1 MIEKYGKST
10 KAPMKRSIDKTVQIE
25 SALQTKDI
33 ISGPI
38 QIDISDPWTIE
49 KIWNENPSSGLP
61 DPSLLQVMI
70 DQLRDQLPAKVR
82 EITGNL
88 QIDQLKLPLTITFG
102 QILPAGDFI
111 DH

>member
-1 MIEKYGKST
+1 MKPIPRCGTRLYESNELDPSNKLAAGWAGDDQRYGKST

-49 KIWNENPSSGLP
+49 KIWNGNPSSGLP
-61 DPSLLQVMI
+61 DPSLLQS
-70 DQLRDQLPAKVR
+70 DDRS
-82 EITGNL
+82 IT
-88 QIDQLKLPLTITFG
+88 
-102 QILPAGDFI
+102 
-111 DH
+111 